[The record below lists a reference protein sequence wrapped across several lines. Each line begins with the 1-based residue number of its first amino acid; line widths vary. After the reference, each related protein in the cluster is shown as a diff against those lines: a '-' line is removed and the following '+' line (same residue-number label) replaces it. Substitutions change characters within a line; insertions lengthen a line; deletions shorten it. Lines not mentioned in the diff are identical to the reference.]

1 MKNSINKHTNKIVY
15 TLTNGKDS
23 VELRFDYEKETIW
36 ATLNTLGE
44 LFGTDKSGISR
55 HIDNI
60 HATGELERDSTV
72 AKIATVQQE
81 GDRSVKRNLEYYNL
95 DVIIAVGYRVNS
107 LVATRFRQWATERLR
122 EYIIKGFTM
131 DDERLK
137 KHGGRYFDELIERIR
152 DIRSSERNLYQKVT
166 DIYATSIDY
175 EPGSETSHQFFATVQ
190 DKMHY
195 AVSGKTAA
203 EIIAQRA
210 DSQSTNMGLT
220 SFKGN
225 YIIQADAYVAKNYLA
240 ENELKKLNLL
250 VEAYLAFAELQAMR
264 RVPVHMHEWV
274 IKLDEYLKF
283 SDQDVLKNAGMIS
296 HKEAMDKATREY
308 VQYNEQR
315 IKAME
320 SDFDREVKKIVQQS
334 TKKKGKKGL

>member
-1 MKNSINKHTNKIVY
+1 MKDLINKHTNKIVY

-23 VELRFDYEKETIW
+23 VELRFDYERETIW

-44 LFGTDKSGISR
+44 LFDTDKSGISR
-55 HIDNI
+55 HIENI
-60 HATGELERDSTV
+60 YSAGELERDSTV

-81 GDRSVKRNLEYYNL
+81 GNRSVKRNLEYYNL
-95 DVIIAVGYRVNS
+95 DMIIAVGYRVNS
-107 LVATRFRQWATERLR
+107 IVATRFRQWATERLR

-131 DDERLK
+131 DDDRLK

-152 DIRSSERNLYQKVT
+152 DIRSSERNFYQKVT
-166 DIYATSIDY
+166 DIYSTSIDY
-175 EPGSETSHQFFATVQ
+175 EVGSETSRQFFATVQ
-190 DKMHY
+190 NKMHY

-203 EIIAQRA
+203 EIIAKRA
-210 DSQSTNMGLT
+210 DSKSPNMGLT

-225 YIIQADAYVAKNYLA
+225 YIIQADAYIAKNYLT

-250 VEAYLAFAELQAMR
+250 VEAYLAFAELQAVR
-264 RVPVHMHEWV
+264 RIPMHMHEWI

-283 SDQDVLKNAGMIS
+283 SDNDVLKNAGMIS
-296 HKEAMDKATREY
+296 HEEAMDKATHEY
-308 VQYNEQR
+308 VKYNEQR

-320 SDFDREVKKIVQQS
+320 SDFDREVKRI
-334 TKKKGKKGL
+334 TKNIKNIKNE